1 MMKLRRDQR
10 HQTKRINTKMQCNHR
25 CSMLSTDFSTNRAP
39 NFFQLRLFNLIT
51 LGNASA
57 ENKGLECTQSLTITS
72 KVVFQTMFFFI
83 SSLGKQQIKQ
93 KKKRKKKYILI

>member
-57 ENKGLECTQSLTITS
+57 ENKGLE
-72 KVVFQTMFFFI
+72 FF
-83 SSLGKQQIKQ
+83 LYQVWVNNKLN
-93 KKKRKKKYILI
+93 KKKKEKKSIY